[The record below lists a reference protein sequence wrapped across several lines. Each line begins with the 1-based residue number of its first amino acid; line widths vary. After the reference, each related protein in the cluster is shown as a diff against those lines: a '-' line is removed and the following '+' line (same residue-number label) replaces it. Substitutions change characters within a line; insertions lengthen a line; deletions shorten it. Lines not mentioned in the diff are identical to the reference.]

1 MSPNKTFHFE
11 QEGVE
16 VNVPQ
21 PARKIKALSLP
32 RQALKNM
39 PAKPGGFQPGRV
51 VINIAL
57 VYEDA
62 PDEFLTEFD
71 SPFELRVRYTPG
83 DLRRAQQSNQPL
95 QLAFWDG
102 SDWVVFTPSKHNFE
116 LVPEERGEG
125 GYGVVQLSHWGDP
138 NIAWGP

>member
-1 MSPNKTFHFE
+1 MSPNKTFRFE
-11 QEGVE
+11 QEGVQ

-21 PARKIKALSLP
+21 PARKIKAISLP

-39 PAKPGGFQPGRV
+39 PPKPGGFQPGRV

-83 DLRRAQQSNQPL
+83 DLRRAQQANQSL

-102 SDWVVFTPSKHNFE
+102 SDWVVFTRSKHQFE
-116 LVPEERGEG
+116 LVPEEHGEG
-125 GYGVVQLSHWGDP
+125 GYGVVQLSRWGDP
-138 NIAWGP
+138 NVAWGP